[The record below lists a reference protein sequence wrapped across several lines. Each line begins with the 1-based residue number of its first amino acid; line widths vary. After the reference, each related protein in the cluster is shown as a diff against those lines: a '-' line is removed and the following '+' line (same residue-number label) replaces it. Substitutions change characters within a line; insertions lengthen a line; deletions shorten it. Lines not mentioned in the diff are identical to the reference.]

1 MDLGYD
7 LRVAKT
13 ADEAKDLIEIGFDYV
28 NEINY
33 IYTGR
38 ESDQTRPGW

>member
-33 IYTGR
+33 IHLYR
-38 ESDQTRPGW
+38 KRK